1 MPGKRVYELAGEL
14 NLSNKEVLDF
24 LRSKKID
31 VKSHMSSLKE
41 NEEVM
46 VRKALGS
53 KEERKPVEKKE
64 TENREV
70 QKRAGEE
77 TKAARKRKT
86 LFPLYVR
93 RMPQAKR
100 QEILPKIRDRNRQE
114 AAVRHA
120 RRVTVPRETARRAH
134 RETVR
139 Q

>member
-24 LRSKKID
+24 LRSKNID

-70 QKRAGEE
+70 QKNM
-77 TKAARKRKT
+77 KT
-86 LFPLYVR
+86 LL
-93 RMPQAKR
+93 
-100 QEILPKIRDRNRQE
+100 N
-114 AAVRHA
+114 
-120 RRVTVPRETARRAH
+120 
-134 RETVR
+134 
-139 Q
+139 

>member
-24 LRSKKID
+24 LRSKNID

-70 QKRAGEE
+70 QKR
-77 TKAARKRKT
+77 
-86 LFPLYVR
+86 LHDFQDIQQ
-93 RMPQAKR
+93 QA
-100 QEILPKIRDRNRQE
+100 ESNRFVYQQSF
-114 AAVRHA
+114 ASR
-120 RRVTVPRETARRAH
+120 
-134 RETVR
+134 
-139 Q
+139 

>member
-53 KEERKPVEKKE
+53 KEERKPVE
-64 TENREV
+64 
-70 QKRAGEE
+70 
-77 TKAARKRKT
+77 
-86 LFPLYVR
+86 
-93 RMPQAKR
+93 
-100 QEILPKIRDRNRQE
+100 
-114 AAVRHA
+114 
-120 RRVTVPRETARRAH
+120 
-134 RETVR
+134 
-139 Q
+139 

>member
-24 LRSKKID
+24 LRSKNID

-77 TKAARKRKT
+77 TKTERPKKKNIISV
-86 LFPLYVR
+86 VR
-93 RMPQAKR
+93 PQNATS
-100 QEILPKIRDRNRQE
+100 KIG
-114 AAVRHA
+114 
-120 RRVTVPRETARRAH
+120 RAH
-134 RETVR
+134 V
-139 Q
+139 